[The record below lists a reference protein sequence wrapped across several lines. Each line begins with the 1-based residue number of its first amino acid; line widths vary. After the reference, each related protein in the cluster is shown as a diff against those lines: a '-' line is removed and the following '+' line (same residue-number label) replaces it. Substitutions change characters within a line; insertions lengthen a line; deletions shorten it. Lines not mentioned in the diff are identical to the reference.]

1 MKRRLG
7 ENKAGMKAPNNTESA
22 NGHAFSS
29 DLAKLCLPQE
39 YKDSN
44 RKLAW
49 ANSICCL
56 FLLIGIAGLR
66 QPRIVVKPLS
76 QVVDIVPVVFTPP
89 PEPPPTG
96 PERNPEPAGLPEE
109 MPAAQPQVA
118 TVAAINSPAV
128 AFAVPVPGPVTLA
141 PARFAPPPPS
151 PQQPSLPGPKTFNP
165 GSATG
170 GVYPEP
176 TYPREELLARHEG
189 SVMLYVVV
197 DPAGSPSSVTVKDSS
212 GYPGLDR
219 HATQWIKSRWLWP
232 PGQTR
237 YYYVPIIFQ
246 IR

>member
-1 MKRRLG
+1 MKT
-7 ENKAGMKAPNNTESA
+7 PNNTESA
-22 NGHAFSS
+22 GGHALKS
-29 DLAKLCLPQE
+29 DLAKLCLPHE

-66 QPRIVVKPLS
+66 QPRVVVKSLPE
-76 QVVDIVPVVFTPP
+76 VVDIVPVVFTPP
-89 PEPPPTG
+89 PEPPPAE
-96 PERNPEPAGLPEE
+96 PERNPEPAGPPQET
-109 MPAAQPQVA
+109 PFTQPRVA
-118 TVAAINSPAV
+118 NVAAVNSPAV

-151 PQQPSLPGPKTFNP
+151 PQPLPPPAPKTFNP
-165 GSATG
+165 GTATG

-189 SVMLYVVV
+189 SVTLYVVV
-197 DPAGSPSSVTVKDSS
+197 EPGGSPGSVTVKDSS
-212 GYPGLDR
+212 GYPGLDQ
-219 HATQWIKSRWLWP
+219 HAAQWIKSRWHWP

-237 YYYVPIIFQ
+237 YYYVPIVFQ